1 MTITVPYIFQ
11 AGTKAKAQ
19 EVNDN
24 FTAIVTEV
32 NSLSS
37 DILKNATDI
46 TTLRN
51 TKADL
56 NGNTNNRFSVA
67 NPVNS
72 NDAVNK
78 QTLISLTGGGVFGLQ
93 VTKSDETHISC
104 TAGATWDTTKNKIL
118 SFSADEA
125 IEFSTGSINTTYY
138 VYIIGTADGLQTDL
152 FVSSSSDNPP
162 LPESFTLFKKLAYLQ
177 TEFDSGNIDYVVQ
190 EGGFN
195 YSLATTNVMPSFG
208 NVQIYSQGTEYL
220 AENDGWMYF
229 ERASGTYGSVVVTY
243 RENTFTIPLGANP
256 NTQGWLTTFTMGI
269 PKGAKWR
276 VNGRISNGIYFLPCI
291 GG

>member
-37 DILKNATDI
+37 DILENATDI

-51 TKADL
+51 TKADI
-56 NGNTNNRFSVA
+56 NGSTANRFSVA
-67 NPVNS
+67 NPVNP

-78 QTLISLTGGGVFGLQ
+78 QTLISLTGYGLFGLQ

-104 TAGATWDTTKNKIL
+104 TAGATWDTTQTKIL
-118 SFSADEA
+118 SFS
-125 IEFSTGSINTTYY
+125 STQAVAFTTGATNTTYY
-138 VYIIGTADGLQTDL
+138 VYIIGTADGLQTQL
-152 FVSSSSDNPP
+152 FISSSSDNPP
-162 LPESFTLFKKLAYLQ
+162 LPEGYTLYKQLASLQ
-177 TEFDSGNIDYVVQ
+177 TMYNSGDIDYVVDSS
-190 EGGFN
+190 GYN
-195 YSLATTNVMPSFG
+195 PSLIQIAGSPKWGSAQSRSSNTTYYADTSGWVFGWRQAAFAGSF
-208 NVQIYSQGTEYL
+208 SC
-220 AENDGWMYF
+220 
-229 ERASGTYGSVVVTY
+229 TY
-243 RENTFTIPLGANP
+243 RGASNTISLPANG
-256 NTQGWLTTFTMGI
+256 NMQGWIYMFTFNVPRTATWRTTT
-269 PKGAKWR
+269 
-276 VNGRISNGIYFLPCI
+276 VNGLTWVPSI

>member
-1 MTITVPYIFQ
+1 MTITIPYIFQ

-37 DILKNATDI
+37 DILENATDI

-72 NDAVNK
+72 GDAVNK
-78 QTLISLTGGGVFGLQ
+78 QTLVNITGYGVFGLQ
-93 VTKSDETHISC
+93 LSKADETHITC
-104 TAGATWDTTKNKIL
+104 TAGATWDSTQSKIL
-118 SFSADEA
+118 GFNEEQS
-125 IEFSTGSINTTYY
+125 IEFSTGSSNTTYY

-152 FVSSSSDNPP
+152 FVSTSSNNPP
-162 LPESFTLFKKLAYLQ
+162 LPEGYTLFKQLGVLQ
-177 TEFDSGNIDYVVQ
+177 TEEDSGDIYYVNNNGEFNQTLVLANYLPKL
-190 EGGFN
+190 N
-195 YSLATTNVMPSFG
+195 YSGTIGRSANTTYTASSNGFVIAGAEGQYSSATASLQVDGASYPFFN
-208 NVQIYSQGTEYL
+208 TE
-220 AENDGWMYF
+220 
-229 ERASGTYGSVVVTY
+229 GSYVRSALSLPVWKDQTY
-243 RENTFTIPLGANP
+243 RLNIFNI
-256 NTQGWLTTFTMGI
+256 QGYNLWFV
-269 PKGAKWR
+269 P
-276 VNGRISNGIYFLPCI
+276 SY
-291 GG
+291 

>member
-37 DILKNATDI
+37 DILENATDI

-56 NGNTNNRFSVA
+56 NGNTANRFAVA

-78 QTLISLTGGGVFGLQ
+78 QTLISLTGYGLFGLQ
-93 VTKSDETHISC
+93 VTKSDAIHISC
-104 TAGATWDTTKNKIL
+104 TAGATWDTTQTKIL
-118 SFSADEA
+118 SFS
-125 IEFSTGSINTTYY
+125 STQAVAFTTGAINTTYY
-138 VYIIGTADGLQTDL
+138 VYIIGTADGLQTQL
-152 FVSSSSDNPP
+152 FISSSSDNPP
-162 LPESFTLFKKLAYLQ
+162 LPEGYTLYKQLASLQ
-177 TEFDSGNIDYVVQ
+177 TMYNSGNIDYIVDST
-190 EGGFN
+190 GYN
-195 YSLATTNVMPSFG
+195 PSLIQIAGSPSWGDAQGRSGNTTYYADTSGWVFGWRAAALAGSFTCTYKGRTGTISLPANG
-208 NVQIYSQGTEYL
+208 N
-220 AENDGWMYF
+220 M
-229 ERASGTYGSVVVTY
+229 
-243 RENTFTIPLGANP
+243 
-256 NTQGWLTTFTMGI
+256 QGWVYMFTFNVPRTATWRANTINGLTWV
-269 PKGAKWR
+269 P
-276 VNGRISNGIYFLPCI
+276 SI

>member
-37 DILKNATDI
+37 DILENATDI

-67 NPVNS
+67 NPVNP

-78 QTLISLTGGGVFGLQ
+78 QTLISLTGYGLFGLQ

-104 TAGATWDTTKNKIL
+104 TAGATWDTTQTKIL
-118 SFSADEA
+118 SFS
-125 IEFSTGSINTTYY
+125 STQAMAFTTGAINTTYY
-138 VYIIGTADGLQTDL
+138 VYIIGTSDGLQTQL
-152 FVSSSSDNPP
+152 FISSSSNNPP
-162 LPESFTLFKKLAYLQ
+162 LPEGYTLYKQLASLQ
-177 TEFDSGNIDYVVQ
+177 TMYDSGDIDYIVDST
-190 EGGFN
+190 GYN
-195 YSLATTNVMPSFG
+195 PSLIQIAGSPSWGDAQAKSSSTT
-208 NVQIYSQGTEYL
+208 YL
-220 AENDGWMYF
+220 AETTGWVFGYRQAAF
-229 ERASGTYGSVVVTY
+229 TGSFTCTYKGETGTISL
-243 RENTFTIPLGANP
+243 PANP
-256 NTQGWLTTFTMGI
+256 NTQGWVYMFTFNVPRT
-269 PKGAKWR
+269 ATWR
-276 VNGRISNGIYFLPCI
+276 ANSVNGLTWVPSI

>member
-37 DILKNATDI
+37 DILENATDI

-78 QTLISLTGGGVFGLQ
+78 QTLISLTGYGLFGLQ

-104 TAGATWDTTKNKIL
+104 TAGATWDTTQTKIL
-118 SFSADEA
+118 SFS
-125 IEFSTGSINTTYY
+125 STQAVAFTTGATNTTYY
-138 VYIIGTADGLQTDL
+138 VYIIGTSDGLQTQL
-152 FVSSSSDNPP
+152 FISSSSDNPP
-162 LPESFTLFKKLAYLQ
+162 LPEGYTLYKQLASLQ
-177 TEFDSGNIDYVVQ
+177 TMYNSGNIDYIVDST
-190 EGGFN
+190 GYN
-195 YSLATTNVMPSFG
+195 PSLIQVAGSPDWGKGSG
-208 NVQIYSQGTEYL
+208 RAQGTYYTESTS
-220 AENDGWMYF
+220 GWIF
-229 ERASGTYGSVVVTY
+229 GWRSAATNAWFSCTY
-243 RENTFTIPLGANP
+243 RGATNTINLPANP
-256 NTQGWLTTFTMGI
+256 NTQGWAFGFTFNVPRT
-269 PKGAKWR
+269 ATWY
-276 VNGRISNGIYFLPCI
+276 ISNAASITWVPSI